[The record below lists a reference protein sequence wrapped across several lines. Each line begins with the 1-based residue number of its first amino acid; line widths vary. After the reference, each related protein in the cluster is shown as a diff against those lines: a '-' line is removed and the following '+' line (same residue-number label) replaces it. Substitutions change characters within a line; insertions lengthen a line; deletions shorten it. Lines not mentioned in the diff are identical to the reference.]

1 MSTILDGKSTANQI
15 IESIANM
22 QSNGER
28 QSVNVAIVQVGDN
41 PASEVYVRNKLRK
54 FDYLGWKYNHIHL
67 LEQSDSEV
75 LKNQLINQIKTLND
89 DKSVTGIFVQLPIA
103 GLSDEQ
109 LNQVLDTINP
119 HKDVDGFGMASV
131 DGWTKNRALISNDSL
146 LTYCPPCTPD
156 GIIELLDRNGIEIAG
171 KNVVVIGRSMIV
183 GKPIATMLLNRNAT
197 VTICHSKTKDLSYY
211 TRNADIIVSA
221 VGKARFVTGMMI
233 KPGCVLI
240 DVGITREGNK
250 IVGDI
255 HPECYSIASYYT
267 PVPGGVG
274 PMTIAMLCL
283 NAYNCAVY
291 WKSKMSTVKFDPL
304 TGIATTPIK
313 PDNNMFNSQYQ
324 QFVERNNQLDELTKK
339 LNELNDSLK

>member
-1 MSTILDGKSTANQI
+1 MSTILDGKSTANAI
-15 IESIANM
+15 IECIKQQQTA
-22 QSNGER
+22 QER

-41 PASEVYVRNKLRK
+41 PASEIYVRNKLRK
-54 FDYLGWKYNHIHL
+54 FDYLEWRYDHIHL

-75 LKNQLINQIKTLND
+75 LKNQLIDQIKTLND

-109 LNQVLDTINP
+109 LNQVLDTIDP
-119 HKDVDGFGMASV
+119 HKDVDGFGMTSV
-131 DGWTKNRALISNDSL
+131 DGWTKNRTLFSNDSL

-211 TRNADIIVSA
+211 IRNADIIVSA

-255 HPECYSIASYYT
+255 HPECYDIASYYT

-283 NAYNCAVY
+283 NVYNCAVY
-291 WKSKMSTVKFDPL
+291 WKSKMPTVKFDPL

-313 PDNNMFNSQYQ
+313 PDLNMFNSQYQ